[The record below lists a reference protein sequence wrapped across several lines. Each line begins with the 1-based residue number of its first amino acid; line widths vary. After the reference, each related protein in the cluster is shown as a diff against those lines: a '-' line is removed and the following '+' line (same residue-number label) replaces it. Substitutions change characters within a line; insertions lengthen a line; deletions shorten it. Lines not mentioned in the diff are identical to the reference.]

1 MIPSSLNIPDEA
13 LRDFCAKHHILTLKL
28 FGSALRDDFTPESD
42 VDLLV
47 EFVPGEPMGLIRLG
61 TIEAELSELLGR
73 RVDLNL
79 PSLLSKYFR
88 DEVLAVAE
96 TIYDA
101 A

>member
-1 MIPSSLNIPDEA
+1 MIPPSLNIPDDA
-13 LRDFCAKHHILTLKL
+13 LREFCAKHHIRTLKV
-28 FGSALRDDFTPESD
+28 FGSALREDFTPESD
-42 VDLLV
+42 IDLLA
-47 EFVPGEPMGLIRLG
+47 EFAPDEPLGLIRLG
-61 TIEAELSELLGR
+61 TIEAELSEILGR